1 MKDMIAM
8 AVGALFLLP
17 TYTFSAQCRSMMN
30 GGNAGH
36 RGEG

>member
-17 TYTFSAQCRSMMN
+17 TYTFSAQCGSMMN